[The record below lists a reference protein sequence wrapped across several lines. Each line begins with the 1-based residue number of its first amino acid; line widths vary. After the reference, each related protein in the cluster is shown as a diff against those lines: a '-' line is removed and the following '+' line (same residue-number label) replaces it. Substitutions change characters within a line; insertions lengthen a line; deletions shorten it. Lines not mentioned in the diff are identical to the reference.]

1 MLAFLGGTGPEG
13 RGLALRLALAGED
26 IIIGSR
32 DAERAAT
39 AAAELTALITGIS
52 GVAGAGTIGAGTIE
66 GADNLTA
73 AARADSAFI
82 TVPYEAQRPLLEP
95 LVGSLSGKVVVN
107 VIAPMRFERGRGA
120 IAVPVEAGSA
130 AEEAQLL
137 LPDSP
142 VVAAF
147 QNVSAEEL
155 QEPERAM
162 EGDVVV
168 CADDRQAKTL
178 VMSLVEK
185 IQRLRPVDGGSLA
198 NAKYVEQITP
208 LLVNINRIYK
218 NPTPAFGLSACDPS
232 VRTRRRSG
240 ADAEINDLVVLPFNR
255 FALIGKQRTGKRTGW
270 KTDRLENGPA
280 GKRTGWKTDRLENG
294 PAGKRTGWKTDRLEN
309 GPAGKR
315 TGWKTGLAI

>member
-13 RGLALRLALAGED
+13 RGLALRLARAGED

-39 AAAELTALITGIS
+39 AAAELTLLIERIG
-52 GVAGAGTIGAGTIE
+52 GVAGVGTTRAGTTRAGTIE
-66 GADNLTA
+66 GADNLAA

-82 TVPYEAQRPLLEP
+82 TVPYEAQRLLLEP
-95 LVGSLSGKVVVN
+95 LVGLLSGKVVVN

-178 VMSLVEK
+178 VMSLAEK

-218 NPTPAFGLSACDPS
+218 IH
-232 VRTRRRSG
+232 SG
-240 ADAEINDLVVLPFNR
+240 IRIVGV
-255 FALIGKQRTGKRTGW
+255 
-270 KTDRLENGPA
+270 
-280 GKRTGWKTDRLENG
+280 
-294 PAGKRTGWKTDRLEN
+294 
-309 GPAGKR
+309 
-315 TGWKTGLAI
+315 